1 MILSLIAV
9 GESYQNKI
17 DDALTKFNSYN
28 ICLLSDIQRSD
39 VFYFEKYKN
48 ETFSYFDKL
57 YFSLE
62 MVSKFNEDVFYI
74 DINKIDEVYLDFP
87 KNDLFYYKSNW
98 PYGDTFGDY
107 VQYEYFKPII
117 DYWSKNNINYL
128 DLPVIRETE
137 LFFNKEINV
146 SEIVKK
152 LKQIQP
158 IFREMSELK
167 QTYSGYDNAE
177 GLALSYV
184 LKSMK
189 II

>member
-1 MILSLIAV
+1 MIIALVAV
-9 GESYQNKI
+9 GENYCSKV
-17 DDALTKFNSYN
+17 DDALNKFNSYN
-28 ICLLSDIQRSD
+28 ICLLSDIERSD

-62 MVSKFNEDVFYI
+62 MVSKFNEDVFYV
-74 DINKIDEVYLDFP
+74 DINKLNEVNLNFL
-87 KNDLFYYKSNW
+87 KNSLFHFKSHW

-117 DYWSKNNINYL
+117 DYWSKNSINYL
-128 DLPVIRETE
+128 DLPAIRETE
-137 LFFNKEINV
+137 LFFNKEINAD
-146 SEIVKK
+146 EIVKN

-158 IFREMSELK
+158 IFREMSELN

-189 II
+189 IL